1 MMCVGL
7 NTSPAVQAHEQ
18 KTLAVILLDDGIPSG
33 NITDPT
39 FVQGNA
45 VWFRMEDSTN
55 NTSMVVQLDLDQDGV
70 FNASN
75 DFESGALVNACE
87 LDENGTLVDESCAVS
102 ATYAFP
108 ANASTGTYTFWIHRT
123 HNESEERWEYHIVVH
138 EDVHVEEGDGPSPG
152 DCLVWVVP
160 MKRRLLATLSMK
172 KRPMKQRWCCSSPS
186 SLWWAWWRPFSPSKR
201 NGAKKRPFRA
211 STKKSDSPFDQRAT
225 KVVDDFDHV
234 R

>member
-1 MMCVGL
+1 MGRRWALVVALMMCVGL

-152 DCLVWVVP
+152 DCFGLGCADEETASGDVVNEETNDETEVLLLVAIIALVGMVATVLSIQ
-160 MKRRLLATLSMK
+160 KERREEKTF
-172 KRPMKQRWCCSSPS
+172 PS
-186 SLWWAWWRPFSPSKR
+186 L
-201 NGAKKRPFRA
+201 NEEE
-211 STKKSDSPFDQRAT
+211 
-225 KVVDDFDHV
+225 
-234 R
+234 

>member
-1 MMCVGL
+1 LVVALMMCVGL

-152 DCLVWVVP
+152 DCFGLGCADEETVAGDAVNEETADETEVVLLVAIIALVGMVATVLSIQ
-160 MKRRLLATLSMK
+160 KERREEKTF
-172 KRPMKQRWCCSSPS
+172 PS
-186 SLWWAWWRPFSPSKR
+186 L
-201 NGAKKRPFRA
+201 NEEE
-211 STKKSDSPFDQRAT
+211 
-225 KVVDDFDHV
+225 
-234 R
+234 

>member
-1 MMCVGL
+1 MGRRWALVVALMMCVGL

-152 DCLVWVVP
+152 DCFGLGCADEETAAGDAVNKETADETEVVLLVAIIALVGMVATVLSIQ
-160 MKRRLLATLSMK
+160 KERREEKTF
-172 KRPMKQRWCCSSPS
+172 PS
-186 SLWWAWWRPFSPSKR
+186 L
-201 NGAKKRPFRA
+201 NEEE
-211 STKKSDSPFDQRAT
+211 
-225 KVVDDFDHV
+225 
-234 R
+234 

>member
-1 MMCVGL
+1 MGRRWALVVALMMCVGL

-138 EDVHVEEGDGPSPG
+138 EDVDVEEGDGPSPG
-152 DCLVWVVP
+152 DCFGLGCADEETASGDVVNEETNDETEVLLLVAIIALVGMVATVLSIQ
-160 MKRRLLATLSMK
+160 KERREEKTF
-172 KRPMKQRWCCSSPS
+172 PS
-186 SLWWAWWRPFSPSKR
+186 L
-201 NGAKKRPFRA
+201 NEEE
-211 STKKSDSPFDQRAT
+211 
-225 KVVDDFDHV
+225 
-234 R
+234 